1 MFLKFKGAED
11 IASFLTDGDLSD
23 YLARRSSTALNCS
36 SQQDKQWMKD
46 VTETHHR
53 DLYFLPRLLKK
64 NKSPQLISDVLSTLI
79 TSITRLTKSPF
90 QST

>member
-64 NKSPQLISDVLSTLI
+64 KKAHN
-79 TSITRLTKSPF
+79 
-90 QST
+90 